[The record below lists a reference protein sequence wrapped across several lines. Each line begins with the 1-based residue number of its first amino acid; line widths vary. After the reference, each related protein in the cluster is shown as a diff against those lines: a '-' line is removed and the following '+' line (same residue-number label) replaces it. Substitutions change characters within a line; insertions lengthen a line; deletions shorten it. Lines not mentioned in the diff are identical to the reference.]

1 MSAEK
6 TLKGKKMTQ
15 DYYGTKRITAWEQER
30 DGKPGYAVKY
40 KGGYISWS
48 PKEAFEE
55 AYEPITG
62 MSFSSALV
70 AMKEG
75 KVARTGWNGKGCG
88 SICLSHREAYLSRP
102 LADHI
107 MMATADGKFVPWL
120 CSQTDALANDWTIV
134 E

>member
-1 MSAEK
+1 
-6 TLKGKKMTQ
+6 MTQ

-75 KVARTGWNGKGCG
+75 KKVARTGWNGKGMWLHLFKSQG
-88 SICLSHREAYLSRP
+88 GTYLSRP